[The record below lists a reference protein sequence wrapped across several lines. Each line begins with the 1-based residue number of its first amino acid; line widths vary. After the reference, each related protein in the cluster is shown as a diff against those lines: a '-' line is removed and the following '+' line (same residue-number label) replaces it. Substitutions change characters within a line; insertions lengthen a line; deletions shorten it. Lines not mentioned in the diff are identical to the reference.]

1 MGRLTLKL
9 MCIFGEKRV
18 GVKLMAAA
26 IGGGFSALNIPT
38 KPFEANFLPW
48 AFKLKQL
55 HPFGPLLF
63 PKFSNFLTF
72 ILGVQ
77 FLLPQR
83 ANNEKGECN
92 QLQNWTRQRSLSA
105 WGIQTGPLAPC

>member
-1 MGRLTLKL
+1 MGRLTLKS

-26 IGGGFSALNIPT
+26 IGGGFSALNIQT
-38 KPFEANFLPW
+38 KPFEANFLPG
-48 AFKLKQL
+48 AFKLNQL
-55 HPFGPLLF
+55 HPFWPLWF
-63 PKFSNFLTF
+63 PKFSNYFTI

-83 ANNEKGECN
+83 TNNEKRKIT
-92 QLQNWTRQRSLSA
+92 QLQIWTRQRGFSA
-105 WGIQTGPLAPC
+105 WGIQTGPFAAC

>member
-1 MGRLTLKL
+1 MGRLTLKS

-38 KPFEANFLPW
+38 KPFEANFL
-48 AFKLKQL
+48 A
-55 HPFGPLLF
+55 LLF
-63 PKFSNFLTF
+63 PKFSNLLSF

-83 ANNEKGECN
+83 ANNEKRKIT
-92 QLQNWTRQRSLSA
+92 QLQLWTRQRDFSA
-105 WGIQTGPLAPC
+105 CDIQTGPIASR